1 MNAMDGRVHG
11 CLDSSAFVKG
21 YTDTISPLL
30 RSQVEIGSYI
40 THINDHFVVGNTF
53 ASVLQLLREEKRPL
67 RIRFEQG
74 RATEDAYA
82 YHGDVP
88 VTAIPEMSEVERL
101 SESLYDE
108 GIHYLPNNV
117 MIDSNHHAM
126 LVARLLLTMRSVS
139 TIDNVRFL
147 LRRRSVVP
155 MFVNGEWVVEKQP
168 FSAYPRQLLLELLV
182 QTIPQVLQQNQLVEL
197 FDVLNAVRFF
207 LKKANLTRRTTR
219 RSSTARRASRSSPP
233 TWRPPRRTAAR
244 ASSTET
250 SPSRRPSSSPR
261 SSRRCGPR

>member
-1 MNAMDGRVHG
+1 MNALDGRVHG

-21 YTDTISPLL
+21 YTDTISPML
-30 RSQVEIGSYI
+30 RSQVEVGSYI

-74 RATEDAYA
+74 RAADDPYA
-82 YHGDVP
+82 YHGELP
-88 VTAIPEMSEVERL
+88 VTAVSEVSEVERL

-126 LVARLLLTMRSVS
+126 LVMRLLLTMRSVS

-155 MFVNGEWVVEKQP
+155 MYVNGEWVVEKQP
-168 FSAYPRQLLLELLV
+168 ISAYPRQLLLE
-182 QTIPQVLQQNQLVEL
+182 
-197 FDVLNAVRFF
+197 
-207 LKKANLTRRTTR
+207 
-219 RSSTARRASRSSPP
+219 RSQ
-233 TWRPPRRTAAR
+233 
-244 ASSTET
+244 
-250 SPSRRPSSSPR
+250 
-261 SSRRCGPR
+261 

>member
-1 MNAMDGRVHG
+1 MNALDGRVHG

-21 YTDTISPLL
+21 YTDTISPML

-74 RATEDAYA
+74 RAVEDPYA
-82 YHGDVP
+82 YQGELP
-88 VTAIPEMSEVERL
+88 VTAVSEVSEVERL

-126 LVARLLLTMRSVS
+126 VVMRLLLTMRSVS

-155 MFVNGEWVVEKQP
+155 VYVNGEWIVEKQP
-168 FSAYPRQLLLELLV
+168 ISAYPRQLLLELLV
-182 QTIPQVLQQNQLVEL
+182 QTIPQVLQQNQLVDL
-197 FDVLNAVRFF
+197 FNVLNAVGETER
-207 LKKANLTRRTTR
+207 KHRGDAVGV
-219 RSSTARRASRSSPP
+219 PGEG
-233 TWRPPRRTAAR
+233 AAR
-244 ASSTET
+244 AAAAHDAVGLSLGGAELRAVAAAPQRSHL
-250 SPSRRPSSSPR
+250 RRAVFSLYR
-261 SSRRCGPR
+261 Q

>member
-1 MNAMDGRVHG
+1 MNALDGRVHG

-21 YTDTISPLL
+21 YTDTISPML
-30 RSQVEIGSYI
+30 RSQVEVGSYI

-74 RATEDAYA
+74 RAADDPYA
-82 YHGDVP
+82 YHGELP
-88 VTAIPEMSEVERL
+88 VTAVSEVSEVERL

-126 LVARLLLTMRSVS
+126 LVMRLLLTMRSVS

-155 MFVNGEWVVEKQP
+155 MYVNGEWVVEKQP
-168 FSAYPRQLLLELLV
+168 ISAYPRQLLLELLV
-182 QTIPQVLQQNQLVEL
+182 QTIPQVLQQNQLVDL
-197 FDVLNAVRFF
+197 FNVLNAVGAKR
-207 LKKANLTRRTTR
+207 KKRMIGRTTR
-219 RSSTARRASRSSPP
+219 RCFTARRVSRSSLP
-233 TWRPPRRTAAR
+233 TWRRRRRTAAR
-244 ASSTET
+244 AS
-250 SPSRRPSSSPR
+250 
-261 SSRRCGPR
+261 

>member
-1 MNAMDGRVHG
+1 MNALDGRVHG

-21 YTDTISPLL
+21 YTDTISPML

-74 RATEDAYA
+74 RAVEDPYA
-82 YHGDVP
+82 YHGELP
-88 VTAIPEMSEVERL
+88 VTAVSEVSEVERL

-108 GIHYLPNNV
+108 EIHYLPNNV

-126 LVARLLLTMRSVS
+126 VVMRLLLTMRSVS

-155 MFVNGEWVVEKQP
+155 VYVNGEWIVEKQP
-168 FSAYPRQLLLELLV
+168 ISAYPRQLLLELLV
-182 QTIPQVLQQNQLVEL
+182 QTIPQVLQQNQLVDL
-197 FDVLNAVRFF
+197 FNVLNAVGE
-207 LKKANLTRRTTR
+207 KRRRKLMDRTMR
-219 RSSTARRASRSSPP
+219 RCCIAQRASRSTPP
-233 TWRPPRRTAAR
+233 TWRRRRGTAAR
-244 ASSTET
+244 ES
-250 SPSRRPSSSPR
+250 
-261 SSRRCGPR
+261 

>member
-1 MNAMDGRVHG
+1 MVHYKVSQVSFCVDIADVPFDAASNMSLPAVTKNAVSKLELILSSNEVYQKAEVQKAIEDPSFMNALDGRVHG

-21 YTDTISPLL
+21 YTDTISPML

-74 RATEDAYA
+74 RAVDDPYA
-82 YHGDVP
+82 YHGELP
-88 VTAIPEMSEVERL
+88 VTAVSEVSEVERL

-108 GIHYLPNNV
+108 EIHYLPNNV

-126 LVARLLLTMRSVS
+126 VVMRLLLTMRSVS

-155 MFVNGEWVVEKQP
+155 VYVNGEWIVEKK
-168 FSAYPRQLLLELLV
+168 RKRKMMDR
-182 QTIPQVLQQNQLVEL
+182 TM
-197 FDVLNAVRFF
+197 
-207 LKKANLTRRTTR
+207 RRCCI
-219 RSSTARRASRSSPP
+219 AQRASRSSPP
-233 TWRPPRRTAAR
+233 TWRRRRGTAAR
-244 ASSTET
+244 AS
-250 SPSRRPSSSPR
+250 
-261 SSRRCGPR
+261 

>member
-1 MNAMDGRVHG
+1 MNALDGRVHG

-21 YTDTISPLL
+21 YTDTISPML

-74 RATEDAYA
+74 RAVDDPDA
-82 YHGDVP
+82 YHGEHP
-88 VTAIPEMSEVERL
+88 VTAVSEVSEVERL

-126 LVARLLLTMRSVS
+126 VVMRLLLTMRSVS

-155 MFVNGEWVVEKQP
+155 VYVNGEWIVEKQP
-168 FSAYPRQLLLELLV
+168 ISAYPRQLLLELLV
-182 QTIPQVLQQNQLVEL
+182 QTIPQVLQQNQLVDL
-197 FDVLNAVRFF
+197 FNVLNAVGE
-207 LKKANLTRRTTR
+207 TRRLR
-219 RSSTARRASRSSPP
+219 GGDVEGRQHARAERKHRGDAVGVPGEG
-233 TWRPPRRTAAR
+233 AAR
-244 ASSTET
+244 AAAAHDAVGLSLGGAEL
-250 SPSRRPSSSPR
+250 R
-261 SSRRCGPR
+261 

>member
-1 MNAMDGRVHG
+1 MNALDGRVHG

-21 YTDTISPLL
+21 YTDTISPML

-74 RATEDAYA
+74 RAVEDQYA
-82 YHGDVP
+82 YHGELP
-88 VTAIPEMSEVERL
+88 VTAVSEVSEVERL

-108 GIHYLPNNV
+108 EIHYLPNNV

-126 LVARLLLTMRSVS
+126 VVMRLLLTMRSVS

-155 MFVNGEWVVEKQP
+155 VYVNGEWIVEKQP
-168 FSAYPRQLLLELLV
+168 ISAYPRQLLLELLV
-182 QTIPQVLQQNQLVEL
+182 QTIPQVLQQNQLVDL
-197 FDVLNAVRFF
+197 FNVLNAVGE
-207 LKKANLTRRTTR
+207 KKKKKMMDRTMRRCCI
-219 RSSTARRASRSSPP
+219 AQRASRSSPP
-233 TWRPPRRTAAR
+233 TWRRRRGTAAR
-244 ASSTET
+244 AS
-250 SPSRRPSSSPR
+250 
-261 SSRRCGPR
+261 